1 MISTS
6 RELKRRARATLEG
19 KYFFATSLAALL
31 SLFSSLMI
39 YLLSGFLTSSEGTL
53 PQAPFWI
60 LWVIMMLLNSLFE
73 VGFIKFLYTLSSPGG
88 TQIPGTLIYGF
99 KNQPDTFILT
109 AAFRYLITLIWFVPA
124 TFRYLQ
130 IPYNLELT
138 ALPGAVFPVLLLF
151 LAGAVPAVFLALPYC
166 LATYILLDDPYC
178 SARDALRHSRML
190 MQGQKKRLF
199 LLWLGFLPLCLVG
212 IGSYGIGFLWI
223 RPYYHTTMSQF
234 YLDLKQSQRK
244 EEDAAE

>member
-6 RELKRRARATLEG
+6 KELKRRARATLEG
-19 KYFFATSLAALL
+19 KYFLATSLAALL
-31 SLFSSLMI
+31 SLFSYLMM

-60 LWVIMMLLNSLFE
+60 LWVIMILLNSLFE
-73 VGFIKFLYTLSSPGG
+73 VGFIKFLYTLSSLGA
-88 TQIPGTLIYGF
+88 TKIPGTLIYGF

-109 AAFRYLITLIWFVPA
+109 AAFRYLITLTWFIPA
-124 TFRYLQ
+124 ILRYLQ

-138 ALPGAVFPVLLLF
+138 ALPGAVFPVLLLL

-166 LATYILLDDPYC
+166 LSTYILLDEPYC
-178 SARDALRHSRML
+178 SARDALKRSRIL
-190 MQGQKKRLF
+190 MQGQKKRMF
-199 LLWLGFLPLCLVG
+199 LLWMGFLPLCLVG

-234 YLDLKQSQRK
+234 YLDLKQNKRK
-244 EEDAAE
+244 EKDVAE